1 MKVTKIQDYEDGGA
15 TLELELSREELL
27 FLAEHGLQLIVA
39 GQVGLLE
46 NYTKMKECL
55 KMYADAG
62 YNNAKKV
69 LEKYG
74 EI

>member
-1 MKVTKIQDYEDGGA
+1 MKVTKIQDHEDGGA

-46 NYTKMKECL
+46 NYTKMTECL

-69 LEKYG
+69 LEQYG